1 MTHFRKIQNSKSK
14 IQNLL
19 VVIFLGKQGSGKGT
33 QAELFGKKFGL
44 DYVGSGD
51 LLRER
56 EDVKD
61 FTGKKIKTMMKAGEL
76 HPTCVIFKLWLDK
89 FENFKKKN
97 NLKGFIIDGSPRKL
111 FEAYLIDEALQW
123 YEWDKNVKIILID
136 ISRRVAIQRLL
147 KRRICKKCGKII
159 PYVGDF
165 KKIMKCPECQ
175 GELTKREDDTLSAI
189 TERLS
194 WFRTDVQ
201 PVISFYRKTG
211 RLIKINGEQSIE
223 KVFEDILKVIK

>member
-1 MTHFRKIQNSKSK
+1 MTHSKP
-14 IQNLL
+14 L

-56 EDVKD
+56 MRKND
-61 FTGKKIKTMMKAGEL
+61 FTGKKIKGIMKEGEL
-76 HPTCVIFKLWLDK
+76 NPTSVIFKLWLDK
-89 FENFKKKN
+89 FENFKKEEK
-97 NLKGFIIDGSPRKL
+97 LKGFIIDGSPRKI
-111 FEAYLIDEALQW
+111 FEAYLIDDALGW
-123 YEWDKNVKIILID
+123 YGWKKNLKVVLID

-147 KRRICKKCGKII
+147 KRRMCKKCGKII

-165 KKIMKCPECQ
+165 KKVKKCPDCQ
-175 GELTKREDDTLSAI
+175 GELIKRMDDNLPAI
-189 TERLS
+189 KERLS

-201 PVISFYRKTG
+201 PVINFYKKTG
-211 RLIKINGEQSIE
+211 RLIRINGEQSIE
-223 KVFEDILKVIK
+223 NVFKDILKVIK